1 MVRLF
6 SKFLHYERTTDQRV
20 ENLEIPLSLVLME
33 EFFLL
38 FGLLLELRGPIEEN
52 GARSRGQSL

>member
-38 FGLLLELRGPIEEN
+38 FGLLLELRDLEIYVIDG
-52 GARSRGQSL
+52 

>member
-1 MVRLF
+1 MFTFRWMVRLF

-38 FGLLLELRGPIEEN
+38 FGLLLELRDLEIYVIDG
-52 GARSRGQSL
+52 